1 LHRKKRTAGGET
13 DGDMKRGWLIML
25 AIVLPV
31 FGLQLALRAMETAP
45 SGSADDP
52 QDGPGP
58 VVAAPIPPSAAEPA
72 GAELA
77 TEEPA
82 AAERFEEPV
91 AVEEEPPRLRRVA
104 PPEAASPWSFET
116 AAAQAQIV
124 EPPGGLPGYLC
135 ENADTYTQL
144 YRGYTRPGWLTFG
157 LYSDGTLR
165 MVDIDGRSFQ
175 GRLIGTSATL
185 RENDATSSFEV
196 TFTVAGSNGRRRVAF
211 RGGRHDAQE
220 LEIEPIRQAPT
231 ASR

>member
-1 LHRKKRTAGGET
+1 MHRKKHTAGGET
-13 DGDMKRGWLIML
+13 DGDMKRGWLVVL

-45 SGSADDP
+45 STSADEP

-58 VVAAPIPPSAAEPA
+58 VVAAPIPPSVAAPIAAEPA
-72 GAELA
+72 
-77 TEEPA
+77 A
-82 AAERFEEPV
+82 AAPVEAEPIV
-91 AVEEEPPRLRRVA
+91 VEDEPPRLRRA
-104 PPEAASPWSFET
+104 AAPEAASPWSFET
-116 AAAQAQIV
+116 AAAQIV